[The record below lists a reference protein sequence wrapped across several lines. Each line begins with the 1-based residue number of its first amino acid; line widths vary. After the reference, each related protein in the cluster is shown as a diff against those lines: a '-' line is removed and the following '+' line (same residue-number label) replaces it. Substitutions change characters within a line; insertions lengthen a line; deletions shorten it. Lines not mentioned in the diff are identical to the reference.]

1 MVVHEIAYG
10 FGGPSEKKCQSSLI
24 FYCKIPIL
32 CMCQVLLKICPNF
45 AGHVSSLYFY
55 ILNLTQIK
63 HTLTK
68 VLVVL
73 DR

>member
-32 CMCQVLLKICPNF
+32 FC
-45 AGHVSSLYFY
+45 
-55 ILNLTQIK
+55 TQMFSPGIYYMYYK
-63 HTLTK
+63 HK
-68 VLVVL
+68 NKPHQI
-73 DR
+73 DSFEDNAMSAFISIY